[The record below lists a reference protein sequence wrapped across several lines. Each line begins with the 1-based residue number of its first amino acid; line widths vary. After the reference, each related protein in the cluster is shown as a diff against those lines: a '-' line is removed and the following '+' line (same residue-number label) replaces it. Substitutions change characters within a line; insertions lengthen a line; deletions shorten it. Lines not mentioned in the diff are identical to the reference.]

1 MSLESAGTRG
11 VLVHYG
17 ARNTNEKNG
26 GSSTKKGQIKEM
38 SVTFDYDDL
47 PADATYAGLAA
58 QLPANASIV
67 SARLEVITGF
77 TSTSTTTDLLIGVA
91 DADGGS
97 NITDADGL
105 VAAAEATQTAI
116 ATAGNIIT
124 GAGAMVGTTIG
135 AEAGVVTVAPSVDDL
150 LTGRARLIV
159 EYLPLRA

>member
-1 MSLESAGTRG
+1 MSLEEAGTRG

-17 ARNTNEKNG
+17 ARDTDEKHG
-26 GSSTKKGQIKEM
+26 GFSTKKGQVKEM
-38 SVTFDYDDL
+38 SVTFDYNDL
-47 PADATYAGLAA
+47 PDGTEAGLSA

-77 TSTSTTTDLLIGVA
+77 TSTSTTTDLTIGVA

-116 ATAGNIIT
+116 ATAGNLIT

-135 AEAGVVTVAPSVDDL
+135 AEAGVVTVAPTVDDL

-159 EYLPLRA
+159 EYLPARA